1 MVRVNSR
8 VAPAGARV
16 PDARIRHLNPNAAR
30 PNGRYVLYWMT
41 SARRLEYNFALQR
54 AVEACREFSKPLVI
68 LEAVRC
74 DYPYASDRLHRFVLD
89 GMAEHRTALAGS
101 PVEYLAY
108 VEPSRGAGKGM
119 LAALAADATLVVTD
133 WYPAFFLPRMLTA
146 AARHVPAGM
155 EAVDSNGILPIA
167 AAGRAFANAR
177 GMRAFLQRT
186 LRDHLVE
193 FPQVTPL
200 SALPRVRRAT
210 VAPSVNRRW
219 PAAGSRVLSGA
230 TLASLPIDH
239 EVRPVELRGGATA
252 ARARLKLFLSTGL
265 PRYADDHNQP
275 DRDATSRLSP
285 WIHFGHLSVHEVFAA
300 VARRERWTTRKIPPT
315 ARGAREGW
323 WNTSPSA
330 EAFFDELIT
339 WRELAF
345 NTCEF
350 VDGFD
355 RYESLPSWAQRTLD
369 RHRRD
374 RRPYRYSI
382 EAFDQAETHD
392 PLWNAIQRQLRG
404 DGWFHGYMR
413 MLWGKKILE
422 WSRKPEDALEI
433 MAHLMNRYS
442 LDGRDPNSWAGFG
455 WVLGRYDRPWP
466 EREIFGTVRYM
477 SSANT
482 ARKLMVRQYL
492 REYGP
497 SVNLTR
503 GVSNHNR

>member
-1 MVRVNSR
+1 
-8 VAPAGARV
+8 VASAGARV
-16 PDARIRHLNPNAAR
+16 PDVRIRQLTTNPARLN
-30 PNGRYVLYWMT
+30 GHYVLYWMT

-54 AVEACREFSKPLVI
+54 AVEACREFGKPLVI

-89 GMAEHRTALAGS
+89 GMAEHRTRLAGS
-101 PVEYLAY
+101 RVVYLPY
-108 VEPSRGAGKGM
+108 VEPSRAAGKGL
-119 LAALAADATLVVTD
+119 LAALAADAVLVVTD

-146 AARHVPAGM
+146 AARQVAVRM

-177 GMRAFLQRT
+177 GMRVFLQRT
-186 LRDHLVE
+186 LRDHLAE
-193 FPQVTPL
+193 FPQAAPL
-200 SALPRVRRAT
+200 LALPRRAAAT
-210 VAPSVNRRW
+210 VAAPAKRRW
-219 PAAGSRVLSGA
+219 PAAGSRILRGA

-239 EVRPVELRGGATA
+239 EVRPVGMSGGATA

-275 DRDATSRLSP
+275 ERDATSRLSP

-300 VARRERWTTRKIPPT
+300 VARQERWTTRKFPGP
-315 ARGAREGW
+315 ARGARQGW

-350 VDGFD
+350 VEDFD
-355 RYESLPSWAQRTLD
+355 RFESLPSWAQQTLD

-374 RRPYRYSI
+374 RRRHRYSI
-382 EAFDQAETHD
+382 ETFDQAETHD
-392 PLWNAIQRQLRG
+392 PLWNAIQRQLRR

-422 WSRKPEDALEI
+422 WSPKPEDALEI

-482 ARKLMVRQYL
+482 ARKLTVKQYL
-492 REYGP
+492 RDYGP
-497 SVNLTR
+497 SGRSDPRRFESQQADRN
-503 GVSNHNR
+503 G